1 MIYVQIFLLVVSL
14 IVSYA
19 LRPKPVIPKPASLGD
34 FDIPMAELGRA
45 VPVVFGTMVLRSPSV
60 IWYGDLR
67 TTAIKKKQKK

>member
-1 MIYVQIFLLVVSL
+1 VIYVQIFLLVVSL

-19 LRPKPVIPKPASLGD
+19 LRPKPVIPKPASLDD